1 MRLTPGCSLEVV
13 RVLAMLIA
21 VLSMSAG
28 ELSAQPALEQ
38 DPAPRPSTLADDD
51 GPVVGPMLFDLPSMP
66 LAMALARYGE
76 LTRRSL
82 LYETRWVSGRHS
94 SPVQGVYPPDEA
106 LARLLSQ
113 SGLSAR
119 VLSPE
124 AVSVAPQAGSG
135 ARGGAPASSP
145 SGSAAPTPQ
154 AYDSYLR
161 QRIAVSL
168 CGMPALRDEMPRIV
182 LRLAVG
188 EARRAESLRVSIE
201 SRPALEPSVRAAI
214 SGLDL
219 APPPPD
225 MAQPILMMIRPASN
239 VCGSPVARP

>member
-1 MRLTPGCSLEVV
+1 
-13 RVLAMLIA
+13 
-21 VLSMSAG
+21 MSAG
-28 ELSAQPALEQ
+28 ELSAQPALGR
-38 DPAPRPSTLADDD
+38 DPAPRPGAVADED
-51 GPVVGPMLFDLPSMP
+51 GPVLGPMLFDLPSMP

-94 SPVQGVYPPDEA
+94 SPVRGVYPPDEA

-135 ARGGAPASSP
+135 ARRGASASP
-145 SGSAAPTPQ
+145 RGSAALAPR

-168 CGMPALRDEMPRIV
+168 CGMPALRDDMPRIV

-225 MAQPILMMIRPASN
+225 MAQPILMMIRPAGGA
-239 VCGSPVARP
+239 CGSPVARP